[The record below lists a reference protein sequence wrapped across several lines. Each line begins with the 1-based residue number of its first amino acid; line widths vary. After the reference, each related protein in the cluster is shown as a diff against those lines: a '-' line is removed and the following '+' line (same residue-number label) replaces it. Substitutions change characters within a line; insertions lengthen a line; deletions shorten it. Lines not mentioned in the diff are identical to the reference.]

1 MQQTLNQQKA
11 SRKKSRKPAKRQAR
25 PAIEPTRLYNRS
37 EAAIACGVAGI
48 TLWRAYSNGTL
59 KAYRVGSRVS
69 HSGQH
74 LLDWL
79 ESGGRTGRTAA
90 DLEQE
95 REKK

>member
-25 PAIEPTRLYNRS
+25 PVIEPSRNYNRK
-37 EAAIACGVAGI
+37 EAALACGVAEI
-48 TLWRAYSNGTL
+48 TLFRAYDAGRL
-59 KAYRVGSRVS
+59 KAYRVGARVL

-79 ESGGRTGRTAA
+79 TSGGSTDRTKYRPP
-90 DLEQE
+90 EI
-95 REKK
+95 R